1 MSLSHFQ
8 TEFDKLIN
16 RAYFSHEVK
25 SMRKDAFSKFLGT
38 GFPSQKWED
47 WRFTNLSYLKNESFR
62 ISESQHTPNSI
73 LDISPYEVNGI
84 DTIVIY
90 NGHYQEKISSVP
102 DGIQL
107 MSGIE
112 YIEQNNGKIESTE
125 YSPFDHLNTAFM
137 DIGMCFVVEP
147 NTVVETPVRILF
159 ISNGENSVMVN
170 PRVNID
176 LKESST
182 LTFIEHHVGDATSFF
197 QNESVFLSLGPN
209 SFVDHVR
216 IQSNSTGTLNIDNLV
231 VNQEIDSHYS
241 FFQFTVGGQLGRTN
255 IHCELNG
262 RGSECNL
269 NGLTLLDEENHSD
282 INIKINHFAP
292 NCQSSQSF
300 KSILRDNSSG
310 VFNGRTVVSKG
321 AQKTDARQSN
331 KNLLLSKKAV
341 MYSNPQLEIN
351 TDDVKCAHASTTG
364 ELDEEALFYLRS
376 RGLDIQTSKAL
387 MIRGFALEE
396 LELVKNKNIFDYLI
410 NLFQSWLKP

>member
-1 MSLSHFQ
+1 
-8 TEFDKLIN
+8 
-16 RAYFSHEVK
+16 
-25 SMRKDAFSKFLGT
+25 
-38 GFPSQKWED
+38 
-47 WRFTNLSYLKNESFR
+47 
-62 ISESQHTPNSI
+62 
-73 LDISPYEVNGI
+73 
-84 DTIVIY
+84 
-90 NGHYQEKISSVP
+90 
-102 DGIQL
+102 

-112 YIEQNNGKIESTE
+112 YIEQKNGTIDSKE

-170 PRVNID
+170 PRVYID

-209 SFVDHVR
+209 SIVDHVR
-216 IQSNSTGTLNIDNLV
+216 IQTNSTGTLNIDNLV

-241 FFQFTVGGQLGRTN
+241 FFQFAVGGQLGRTN

-262 RGSECNL
+262 RGSECDL

-331 KNLLLSKKAV
+331 KNLLLSKRAV
-341 MYSNPQLEIN
+341 MNSNPQLEIN
-351 TDDVKCAHASTTG
+351 ADDVKCAHASTTAVSYTHLTLPTNR
-364 ELDEEALFYLRS
+364 E
-376 RGLDIQTSKAL
+376 
-387 MIRGFALEE
+387 
-396 LELVKNKNIFDYLI
+396 V
-410 NLFQSWLKP
+410 